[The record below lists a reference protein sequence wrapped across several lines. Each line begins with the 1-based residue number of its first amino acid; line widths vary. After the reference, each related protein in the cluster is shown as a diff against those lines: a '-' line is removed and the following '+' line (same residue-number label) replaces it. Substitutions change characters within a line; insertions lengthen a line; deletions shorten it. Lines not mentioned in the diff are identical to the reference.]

1 MIEREAFHPTR
12 IVVVGVGGGG
22 GNAVDR
28 MIHVGIPGVDY
39 VACNTDRQ
47 ALARSEAG
55 AKVQIGPA
63 CTHGMGAGGRLEV
76 GQQAAEESRDD
87 IARVLQGSDMVF
99 ITSGMGGGTG
109 SGAAPVV
116 AEIARQAGAVTVGV
130 VTMPFTFEG
139 SRRQT
144 NAQTGLERLRAAVD
158 TLIVV
163 PNDRLLRLVNANVSL
178 DLAFRIADDVLRQGV
193 QGVAELVT
201 RSGLINLSFANLRA
215 ILGLRGGAFFSVGYG
230 RGPERVDQAVRTA
243 LSHPLLDIDTLDA
256 ASGVLVHI
264 TVGPQTTLSEVTQI
278 VSQVTHSASPEAEI
292 AFGATIDPQM
302 EPDSVQVIVV
312 MTGVGGTPA
321 PVAAPLS
328 IAAPAIRTLP
338 IPEVPPE
345 LPREPRRELVPVPSP
360 PFLNGPPLPEPAY
373 EGPAR
378 VRDALDIPA
387 FLRRRRRAAG

>member
-1 MIEREAFHPTR
+1 VIEREAFHPTR

-28 MIHVGIPGVDY
+28 MIQVGIPGVDY
-39 VACNTDRQ
+39 VVCNTDRQ

-55 AKVQIGPA
+55 AQVQIGPA
-63 CTHGMGAGGRLEV
+63 CTHGMGAGGRVEV
-76 GQQAAEESRDD
+76 GRQAAEESRDD
-87 IARVLQGSDMVF
+87 IAHVLQDSDMVF

-130 VTMPFTFEG
+130 VTMPFSFEG
-139 SRRQT
+139 GHRQA
-144 NAQTGLERLRAAVD
+144 NAQIGLERLRAAVD

-163 PNDRLLRLVNANVSL
+163 PNDRLLRLVDAKVSL

-201 RSGLINLSFANLRA
+201 RSGLINLSFANLKT

-230 RGPERVDQAVRTA
+230 RGPERVDQAVSTA

-256 ASGVLVHI
+256 AGGVLVHI

-278 VSQVTHSASPEAEI
+278 VSRVTRSASPEAEI

-302 EPDSVQVIVV
+302 EQDAVQVIVV
-312 MTGVGGTPA
+312 MTGVGGTSAPA
-321 PVAAPLS
+321 VAPQS
-328 IAAPAIRTLP
+328 IAAPAAQTLLVP
-338 IPEVPPE
+338 ALPPE
-345 LPREPRRELVPVPSP
+345 PERELAPVPSLAAESHVP
-360 PFLNGPPLPEPAY
+360 PRPEPAY

-387 FLRRRRRAAG
+387 FLRRRRKAA